1 MKKLIT
7 KKLTIKTNFDT
18 QNIEDVKRF
27 NDACETLKSQGFDFE
42 TGTETVATQ
51 FLRTLY
57 FRYSLTTDVI
67 IWVLIPLITLI
78 WII

>member
-1 MKKLIT
+1 MKKLLT
-7 KKLTIKTNFDT
+7 KKLTIKTNFDAENT
-18 QNIEDVKRF
+18 ADIQKF
-27 NDACETLKSQGFDFE
+27 NDACDTLKAQGFNFE

-67 IWVLIPLITLI
+67 IWVLIPLLTLI
-78 WII
+78 WVF

>member
-1 MKKLIT
+1 MNKLFT
-7 KKLTIKTNFDT
+7 KKLTIKTNFDLHDT
-18 QNIEDVKRF
+18 QDVDKF
-27 NDACETLKSQGFDFE
+27 NQACDTLKSQGFDFE

-67 IWVLIPLITLI
+67 IWVLIPLLTLI
-78 WII
+78 WVF

>member
-1 MKKLIT
+1 MKKLLT
-7 KKLTIKTNFDT
+7 KKLTIKTNFDIDNKADLQKFKT
-18 QNIEDVKRF
+18 
-27 NDACETLKSQGFDFE
+27 ACEILELEGFDFE